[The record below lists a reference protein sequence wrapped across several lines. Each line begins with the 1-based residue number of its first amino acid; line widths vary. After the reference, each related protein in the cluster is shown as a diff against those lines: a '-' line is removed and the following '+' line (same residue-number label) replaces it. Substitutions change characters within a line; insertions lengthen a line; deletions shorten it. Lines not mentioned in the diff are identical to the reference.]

1 MRDTPQSA
9 MQHKISWLSDYYF
22 QLWTITS
29 DNGAQKRL
37 VLNKCADATCSCYL
51 EVRGKISSLTGW
63 DVTQEYLS
71 SYAILMAKC

>member
-1 MRDTPQSA
+1 

-37 VLNKCADATCSCYL
+37 VLNKCADATC
-51 EVRGKISSLTGW
+51 
-63 DVTQEYLS
+63 
-71 SYAILMAKC
+71 